1 MKTIVVISKHI
12 CLITTV
18 TKKMLILT
26 ETFLNN
32 YFNKLGPVLVLSV
45 NVVRDFYSVV
55 YNKSTITVT
64 FDVAG
69 KPEDVVAFL
78 DKLNEAVIKTEQ
90 GG

>member
-1 MKTIVVISKHI
+1 MDIRVEYDIHDNVDLEK
-12 CLITTV
+12 LGE
-18 TKKMLILT
+18 LLYQ
-26 ETFLNN
+26 
-32 YFNKLGPVLVLSV
+32 YFWNKLGPVLVLSV

-55 YNKSTITVT
+55 YNKSTGTCTNITVT

>member
-1 MKTIVVISKHI
+1 MDIRVEYDIHDNVDLEKLVE
-12 CLITTV
+12 L
-18 TKKMLILT
+18 LYQ
-26 ETFLNN
+26 

-78 DKLNEAVIKTEQ
+78 DKLNEAVIKTDD
-90 GG
+90 